1 MHFGILLGLAYN
13 QFVHELH
20 EHLEGRGFTRLKP
33 AFGYAFKVLAAESMT
48 TSALAARLRVTPQ
61 GAAKTVEEMVAAGYV
76 ERVADPGDA
85 RVKLLVL
92 TDRARDLLAAGH
104 DFHRSFESGLAAE
117 LGAEPVAALR
127 EVLAAV
133 VERSDSPDGLARTL
147 RQL

>member
-1 MHFGILLGLAYN
+1 MHFGILLGLAFN

-20 EHLEGRGFTRLKP
+20 EHLEDRGFTRLKP
-33 AFGYAFKVLAAESMT
+33 TFGYALKVLAAERMT
-48 TSALAARLRVTPQ
+48 TSALAAKLQVTPQ

-92 TDRARDLLAAGH
+92 TERARDLLAAGYE
-104 DFHRSFESGLAAE
+104 FHRAFEGELAAE
-117 LGAEPVAALR
+117 LGDESVAAVR
-127 EVLAAV
+127 KVLTAI

-147 RQL
+147 RRL